1 MRTLTSADLVLL
13 ASFLISAIALIL
25 QAGRGALLQKRDWK
39 SAYRQCGVWPGDW
52 ELCGFRVGNLFFMD
66 TRLAFGLY
74 GQPRQ
79 FFAGTRICCSGFF
92 GTSATYSRQQNF
104 TTITFSYLLRII
116 LHPSSKA
123 QLPYPTGSMLF
134 VRSWVSNLSQRS
146 A

>member
-13 ASFLISAIALIL
+13 ASFLILPSPSSYKRAAERCCKSVTGKAHTDSA
-25 QAGRGALLQKRDWK
+25 
-39 SAYRQCGVWPGDW
+39 
-52 ELCGFRVGNLFFMD
+52 E
-66 TRLAFGLY
+66 FGLET
-74 GQPRQ
+74 GNSVVLGLETCFSWTLASLLVVRPAQAV
-79 FFAGTRICCSGFF
+79 FAGTRICCSGFF